1 MFFFLLIFA
10 VFKIDCMKKYRS
22 TDLLLDSFI
31 ALIFIALIAFF
42 VSCFTSC
49 TTASM
54 SKRGVIYT
62 NAYDTI
68 IYQSTYVKSIK
79 K

>member
-1 MFFFLLIFA
+1 M
-10 VFKIDCMKKYRS
+10 FKIDCMKNYRP
-22 TDLLLDSFI
+22 TDLLLDCFT
-31 ALIFIALIAFF
+31 ALILIALIAFF

>member
-1 MFFFLLIFA
+1 
-10 VFKIDCMKKYRS
+10 MKNYRI
-22 TDLLLDSFI
+22 TDLLLDAVT
-31 ALIFIALIAFF
+31 ALTFIALIAFS

>member
-1 MFFFLLIFA
+1 M
-10 VFKIDCMKKYRS
+10 FKIDFMKKYRIP
-22 TDLLLDSFI
+22 DLLLDSI
-31 ALIFIALIAFF
+31 TALIFIALIVFF

-49 TTASM
+49 TSARM

>member
-1 MFFFLLIFA
+1 
-10 VFKIDCMKKYRS
+10 MKRYRPS
-22 TDLLLDSFI
+22 DLLLDSFTV
-31 ALIFIALIAFF
+31 LIFIGLIAFF
-42 VSCFTSC
+42 VSCFTAC

>member
-1 MFFFLLIFA
+1 
-10 VFKIDCMKKYRS
+10 MKRYSPK
-22 TDLLLDSFI
+22 DLLLDSFT
-31 ALIFIALIAFF
+31 ALIFIGLIAFF
-42 VSCFTSC
+42 VSIFSSC

-68 IYQSTYVKSIK
+68 VYQSTYVKSIK